1 MNKKTII
8 ALSFCATVITLPVNA
23 NKNASKAT
31 LPQQCQKLF
40 SETNRL
46 IRDAARQPGT
56 HDTQVKKMQ
65 TKLSET
71 QKQIAKLDQATQ
83 QKSCDQGLIAL
94 NNMKK
99 RH

>member
-1 MNKKTII
+1 MNKQTIF
-8 ALSFCATVITLPVNA
+8 ALFACATFFIAPASA
-23 NKNASKAT
+23 NKNTQKNA

-71 QKQIAKLDQATQ
+71 QKQIAKLDKATQ
-83 QKSCDQGLIAL
+83 QKSCDQGLVAL